1 MLHPTIKNVFENFGK
16 GKKPGCPPLVA
27 GSAIKTCQRHFET
40 RAANVWDLV
49 QYGQ

>member
-1 MLHPTIKNVFENFGK
+1 MCLKISGRAKSLVAL
-16 GKKPGCPPLVA
+16 PLVA
-27 GSAIKTCQRHFET
+27 GSAGKICQRHFET